1 MKTVAVRNIKRAEAD
16 LAVRLGAAGA
26 STVHEAQGRSGLMD
40 PALRPIY
47 PNARIGGTAV
57 TILAAPGDNWM
68 VHVAIELCQPG
79 DVLVL
84 ATTSPNSD
92 GYFGDLLATSAQ
104 AHGVKGL
111 ISDAGVR
118 DVADLAEMDF
128 PVWSRAI
135 SSMGTVKNTVGAVN
149 VPVICAGQLVFPGD
163 VICADDDGV
172 VVVARE
178 KAGTV
183 MDKAQTGIDGEEAKR
198 QRLAVGEVGLDI
210 YAMRERLA
218 EAGLVYVD
226 TLDDLGEF
234 NGIDCR
240 NK

>member
-1 MKTVAVRNIKRAEAD
+1 M
-16 LAVRLGAAGA
+16 
-26 STVHEAQGRSGLMD
+26 
-40 PALRPIY
+40 
-47 PNARIGGTAV
+47 
-57 TILAAPGDNWM
+57 
-68 VHVAIELCQPG
+68 
-79 DVLVL
+79 
-84 ATTSPNSD
+84 
-92 GYFGDLLATSAQ
+92 
-104 AHGVKGL
+104 
-111 ISDAGVR
+111 
-118 DVADLAEMDF
+118 
-128 PVWSRAI
+128 
-135 SSMGTVKNTVGAVN
+135 KNTVGAVN

-178 KAGTV
+178 KAGAV
-183 MDKAQTGIDGEEAKR
+183 MDKAQTRIDGEEAKR
-198 QRLAVGEVGLDI
+198 QRLAAGEVGLDI